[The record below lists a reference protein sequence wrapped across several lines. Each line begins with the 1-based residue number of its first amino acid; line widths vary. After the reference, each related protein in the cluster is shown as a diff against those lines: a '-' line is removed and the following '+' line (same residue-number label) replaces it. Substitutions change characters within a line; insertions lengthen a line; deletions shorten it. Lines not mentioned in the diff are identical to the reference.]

1 MAEYDLDIVQT
12 VQALKA
18 EPDVRKA
25 LSLAKEQLPQIIEIQ
40 KELVLIEAPSF
51 HEEKKARR
59 YAELLK
65 DAGLEDVLI
74 DEHFNVRGKIA
85 GVGHTGKSVLLEG
98 HLDTVFSFG
107 RRTYSLSGN
116 LR

>member
-51 HEEKKARR
+51 HEE
-59 YAELLK
+59 
-65 DAGLEDVLI
+65 
-74 DEHFNVRGKIA
+74 
-85 GVGHTGKSVLLEG
+85 
-98 HLDTVFSFG
+98 
-107 RRTYSLSGN
+107 
-116 LR
+116 